1 MKTDRYHLIDTL
13 RGFALINM
21 FIYHTLW
28 SMANIFHY
36 KISWFPSFHTYLW
49 QQSGASLF
57 IILSGFCWA
66 LSKKNLKRSLT
77 VLGCAV
83 FIFIFT
89 FLFSPGSTIIFGIIA
104 FIGTAML
111 LMMPLAKILKHLP
124 PTGGLILSLILFFAL
139 KHVPHGY
146 CGIGS
151 LHWQLPQNLYNGYFT
166 AFIGMPPDNFYSADY
181 FPLIP
186 WLFMY
191 TAGYFAYYLLMPL
204 LSKTNMLNYNIS
216 PLTFLGKNSLL
227 TYLLHQPIIYCLLL
241 LWHSNL
247 KPIFN

>member
-1 MKTDRYHLIDTL
+1 MQNKRFPFIDTL
-13 RGFALINM
+13 RGLALVSMI
-21 FIYHTLW
+21 IYHIFW
-28 SMANIFHY
+28 SMENLFMQKLAWLHSTPAF
-36 KISWFPSFHTYLW
+36 LW
-49 QQSGASLF
+49 QQSTAALF
-57 IILSGFCWA
+57 IFISGFCWA
-66 LSKKNLKRSLT
+66 LTRKHLKRSLT

-151 LHWQLPQNLYNGYFT
+151 WQYTL
-166 AFIGMPPDNFYSADY
+166 PPDLYANNLTAYIGLPPQSFHSADY
-181 FPLIP
+181 FPLLP
-186 WLFMY
+186 WIFMY
-191 TAGYFAYYLLMPL
+191 TAGYFIYYCIQKSISRNNIFKFNCKPL
-204 LSKTNMLNYNIS
+204 
-216 PLTFLGKNSLL
+216 SLL
-227 TYLLHQPIIYCLLL
+227 GRHSLAAYLIHQPVIIALLGICFKVI
-241 LWHSNL
+241 N
-247 KPIFN
+247 